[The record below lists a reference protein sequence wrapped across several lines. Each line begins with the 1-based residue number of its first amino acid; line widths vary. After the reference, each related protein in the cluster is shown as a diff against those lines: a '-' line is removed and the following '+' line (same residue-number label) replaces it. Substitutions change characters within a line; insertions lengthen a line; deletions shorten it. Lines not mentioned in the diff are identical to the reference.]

1 MKHKIKVLVADDH
14 AIVRKGLS
22 SLIAMESDLV
32 VVGEAIDGEDAI
44 SKTLSLNPDVVIM
57 DLMMPKMDGAV
68 ATAELHSKAPMT
80 KVIILTT
87 FGTSD
92 GIAHALDSGACGALA
107 KSSDNDE
114 LLTAI
119 REVSAG
125 KKYISPE
132 IRHQLD
138 SDPPVKRLTPRQQ
151 DILASL
157 VRGLT
162 NKDIARMFGI
172 RPDSAGAHV
181 NDILQKLGAAN
192 RSEAVAIA
200 LRKHLLKI

>member
-1 MKHKIKVLVADDH
+1 MKHRIKVLVADDH

-22 SLIAMESDLV
+22 DLIAMESDLV
-32 VVGEAIDGEDAI
+32 VVGEAIDGKDAV
-44 SKTLSLNPDVVIM
+44 SKTASLDPDVVIM
-57 DLMMPKMDGAV
+57 DLMMPKMDGV
-68 ATAELHSKAPMT
+68 TATAELHEKAPHA

-92 GIAHALDSGACGALA
+92 GIAHALDAGACGALA

-114 LLTAI
+114 LLAAI
-119 REVSAG
+119 REVAGG

-138 SDPPVKRLTPRQQ
+138 SDPPVERLTTRQQ

-162 NKDIARMFGI
+162 NKDMARMFGI

-181 NDILQKLGAAN
+181 ADILQKLGAAN